1 MADSLFDQRY
11 RYDFI
16 YPRGRSGETLRA
28 VDTQD
33 GDRPVVIK
41 RPAPHDAPPI
51 RYGQEV
57 SILNERKALTR
68 LAGHPAITALLAT
81 GQFNVS
87 GATHQYIV
95 MERAEGAIIAEV
107 VLELATRGDRLPEL
121 EMLTILDGLLD
132 LLIQAHS
139 RDIVYNDVD
148 AKHLFWDREHYR
160 LKVIDWGNAVFLEG
174 DESTPQGV
182 SRQSDIYQV
191 GELCYFILTG
201 GGRVDISRAE
211 AAAAGDDFRLNFGH
225 EAERISPQMQSI
237 VSRAAHPNPRLRYAT
252 IADLRRDLNDYRIP
266 IERDRNAVIGRVN
279 DRLRRD
285 LSKDDLIGLARTLEP
300 ALAIDPGFPAAKQAS
315 VEIQYRL
322 TDLEVAADLDA
333 VRIYLQSG
341 NWSRATM
348 LLDELRPRARGETA
362 ALIGLLSDWCALL
375 TEQDIRPS
383 PPAVVEAIKL
393 LFERSFDRAAVT
405 LLTQGVEDARGRGL
419 QLLLAERIS
428 AQMND
433 ILLLRP
439 SLYRLETALG
449 ALAAEGTALQEPRAL
464 LREIQTAVDTLS
476 GSGTANLNRLRDGF
490 RAIVE
495 QLMALNSLVETAQVQ
510 RGLSNRQL
518 PATTLS
524 RALNAAMGLADNMHI
539 IGKQAVE
546 NPREAGRA
554 LDNSRAIDPANTA
567 WDAIARLLRSLYD
580 LLNSYQ
586 SYIPT
591 PDGSDLAEWLAT
603 TRAELQPFAE
613 RLFDETL
620 VSMIV
625 GLEIAAESWRTYA
638 SAVVQGNRGAALL
651 ALSQATDAVSAV
663 SPTLA
668 GWFSQLRSV
677 VNGANYIERH
687 ALYGALGRALAD
699 GWESFDR
706 SRLAESE
713 RLAKQAYD
721 AARDDSEREA
731 ARRLRDLAEV
741 MREWVE
747 RGVGNDAKRTQ
758 ATLATV
764 ELMFSADEIGAR
776 DAFSAQMPSKETY
789 LKAMNKGLVDNYHR
803 QSTAPARILF
813 ANYVLWGA
821 LEAHE
826 NRLEDARFWRDA
838 AARALGDFGAKH
850 SAVRALDEFIDRRH
864 DLSLAAALINNLNN
878 AAALTR
884 LDSAR
889 KALEENPQARL
900 LTAAH
905 FSLRELEAAL
915 RDWSDG
921 EFRAAGIKLENAAR
935 AVDEA
940 ETQAG
945 VTLTQYRAYVME
957 LMRAAAELSQG
968 ARKIGAIAESR
979 SDEQIAALRTAH
991 QNQLDVT
998 ARLIGEPY
1006 TTNLR
1011 AWRDTLE
1018 DMLTVYLDRTMRRSA
1033 KLLRFNDVF
1042 QMVFIDRHPAYA
1054 LYRRWQDTIEASPE
1068 FPPPPT
1074 GEPTPRMTEDE
1085 APLPDPVEQTPAE
1098 LPPVEPDSPPP
1109 MPPPDQDA
1117 IPARKRSRLP
1127 LLAVIGGVGALIAA
1141 LVISSSQGTAP
1152 VEPTPTDVASAAETE
1167 PPSALP
1173 VSVES
1178 TPSAL
1183 PILPTNTPTETVE
1196 TSPTPPVLLATV
1208 APRGEETATPTRPP
1222 SETPPPSATFT
1233 ESPTG
1238 TFTPSNTPTETHTPT
1253 DPPPAT
1259 ATLPPA
1265 GLRGAQSILTRA
1277 AQTGLTPWDAFYFS
1291 PILNDNDGTWRLGTG
1306 EFTGGDTA
1314 FIQIDPET
1322 LETYFGGSA
1331 AGRVFL
1337 MEGTLALTTWNPA
1350 LAIDQQVFFGA
1361 TLQNAANPAQQVGI
1375 DIRLV
1380 RDGVIRVGVRS
1391 GSEVSTIS
1399 ERAVSAYEVRLR
1411 LEYDER
1417 AGTISVFFNNER
1429 LGQPIPFSANAGLV
1443 PALYVKDGGVIV
1455 YVSAWSVSLR

>member
-28 VDTQD
+28 VDTLD

-57 SILNERKALTR
+57 SILNERKALMR

-81 GQFNVS
+81 GQFTVS
-87 GATHQYIV
+87 GTIHQYIV

-107 VLELATRGDRLPEL
+107 VLELAARGERLPEL

-148 AKHLFWDREHYR
+148 AKHLFWDRDHYR

-191 GELCYFILTG
+191 GELIYFILTG

-211 AAAAGDDFRLNFGH
+211 AATASEDFRLNFGH
-225 EAERISPQMQSI
+225 EAERIAPQMQAI
-237 VSRAAHPNPRLRYAT
+237 VSRAVHPNPRLRYAT
-252 IADLRRDLNDYRIP
+252 IAELRRDLNDYRIP

-300 ALAIDPGFPAAKQAS
+300 ALAIDPGFPAAKQAAL
-315 VEIQYRL
+315 EIQHRL
-322 TDLEVAADLDA
+322 NDLAVAADLDA

-341 NWSRATM
+341 NWSRATL
-348 LLDELRPRARGETA
+348 LLDELRSRARSETA

-375 TEQDIRPS
+375 IEQDIRPL
-383 PPAVVEAIKL
+383 PPAVVEAIRL
-393 LFERSFDRAAVT
+393 VFERHFDRAAVT
-405 LLTQGVEDARGRGL
+405 LLTQGIEDVNARGL

-464 LREIQTAVDTLS
+464 LREIQTAVDSLS
-476 GSGTANLNRLRDGF
+476 GSSTANLNQLRDGF

-554 LDNSRAIDPANTA
+554 LENSRAIDPANTA

-586 SYIPT
+586 SYFPA

-603 TRAELQPFAE
+603 THAELQPFAE

-620 VSMIV
+620 VSIIV
-625 GLEIAAESWRTYA
+625 GLEIAAQSWRTYA

-706 SRLAESE
+706 SRLAEAE
-713 RLAKQAYD
+713 RLGKQAYD
-721 AARDDSEREA
+721 AARDDSERAA
-731 ARRLRDLAEV
+731 ARRLRDLAQV
-741 MREWVE
+741 MRDWVE
-747 RGVGNDAKRTQ
+747 RGVGGDVKRTQ
-758 ATLATV
+758 AALATV
-764 ELMFSADEIGAR
+764 ELLFTADEIGAR

-789 LKAMNKGLVDNYHR
+789 LKAMHKGLVDNYHR

-826 NRLEDARFWRDA
+826 NRLDDARFWREA
-838 AARALGDFGAKH
+838 AVRALGDLGAKH

-864 DLSLAAALINNLNN
+864 DLSLAAALINSLNN

-884 LDSAR
+884 LERAR
-889 KALEENPQARL
+889 KALEDNPQARL

-915 RDWSDG
+915 RDWLDG

-935 AVDEA
+935 AIDQA
-940 ETQAG
+940 ESQAG
-945 VTLTQYRAYVME
+945 FTLTQYRAYIME
-957 LMRAAAELSQG
+957 LMRAAAELHQG
-968 ARKIGAIAESR
+968 ARKITAIVESR
-979 SDEQIAALRTAH
+979 SDDQLAALRTAH

-1011 AWRDTLE
+1011 TWRDTLE
-1018 DMLTVYLDRTMRRSA
+1018 TMLTVYLDRTMRRSA

-1074 GEPTPRMTEDE
+1074 VEPTPRMTEDE
-1085 APLPDPVEQTPAE
+1085 APLPDPVEA
-1098 LPPVEPDSPPP
+1098 VEPEPPTEAESAP
-1109 MPPPDQDA
+1109 EPPSAAQAALPTG
-1117 IPARKRSRLP
+1117 RRSRLP
-1127 LLAVIGGVGALIAA
+1127 LLAVIAGALIVA
-1141 LVISSSQGTAP
+1141 LVISTGREAAP
-1152 VEPTPTDVASAAETE
+1152 TDPTPTEMAAVVETE
-1167 PPSALP
+1167 QPSAQPLIA
-1173 VSVES
+1173 EA

-1183 PILPTNTPTETVE
+1183 PILPTHTPTVTIE
-1196 TSPTPPVLLATV
+1196 TSPTPPALLATV

-1222 SETPPPSATFT
+1222 SETPMPSATFT
-1233 ESPTG
+1233 ASPTA
-1238 TFTPSNTPTETHTPT
+1238 TFTPSNTPTPTDTPT
-1253 DPPPAT
+1253 DSPPPT
-1259 ATLPPA
+1259 ATLPPG
-1265 GLRGAQSILTRA
+1265 GLRGAQSILARA
-1277 AQTGLTPWDAFYFS
+1277 AQTGLAPWDALYFS
-1291 PILNDNDGTWRLGTG
+1291 PILNSTDGIWRLGTG
-1306 EFTGGDTA
+1306 EFTGGDTK
-1314 FIQIDPET
+1314 FIQIDSET
-1322 LETYFGGSA
+1322 LEIYFGANA
-1331 AGRVFL
+1331 AERVFL
-1337 MEGTLALTTWNPA
+1337 METTLALTTWNPA
-1350 LAIDQQVFFGA
+1350 LVIDQQVFFGA
-1361 TLQNAANPAQQVGI
+1361 ALQNAANPAQQIGV

-1380 RDGVIRVGVRS
+1380 RDGVIRLGVRN
-1391 GSEVSTIS
+1391 GNEVSTIS

-1411 LEYDER
+1411 LEYDDR
-1417 AGTISVFFNNER
+1417 AGAISLFFNNER
-1429 LGQPIPFSANAGLV
+1429 LGQPIPFTASAGLG